1 MEKGFLKIILLVMAI
16 VLSLIFVNTIF
27 ADNSLENSLN
37 ISDNYEQSLENA
49 KVENKSIVLIF
60 NQKSCSWCEVFKR
73 NTLENHDVID
83 RLNSKFITVV
93 VDINKNPEVASKY
106 SVYGTPTIIFLDSN
120 TNEIKRNEGYL
131 PPDEFLEIIKG
142 I

>member
-60 NQKSCSWCEVFKR
+60 NQK
-73 NTLENHDVID
+73 
-83 RLNSKFITVV
+83 
-93 VDINKNPEVASKY
+93 
-106 SVYGTPTIIFLDSN
+106 
-120 TNEIKRNEGYL
+120 
-131 PPDEFLEIIKG
+131 
-142 I
+142 